1 MERIM
6 IIGCGGS
13 GKSTLARQLGE
24 KLGYPVVHLDKIWW
38 TGNWQTISEEAFD
51 EKLRE
56 ALAQQTWIVDGN
68 FNRTIG
74 MRLALCDTVIYLDYN
89 RFACLWGVFKRVVTN
104 YGRVRADMGGNCRE
118 RFDMEFLR
126 WVWSYNRKNRPRNY
140 ALLES
145 ASHAEAIILK
155 NRRQLRRFLAS
166 L

>member
-24 KLGYPVVHLDKIWW
+24 KLGYPVIHLDKIWW
-38 TGNWQTISEEAFD
+38 TGDWENISEDAFD
-51 EKLRE
+51 AQLEEL
-56 ALAQQTWIVDGN
+56 LAKPAWIVDGN
-68 FNRTIG
+68 YNRTIG
-74 MRLALCDTVIYLDYN
+74 MRLARCDTVIYLDYN
-89 RFACLWGVFKRVVTN
+89 RFTCLWGVFKRVVTN
-104 YGRVRADMGGNCRE
+104 YGRVRPDMGGNCRE

-126 WVWSYNRKNRPRNY
+126 WVWNYNRKKRPGNY